1 MILYLH
7 ILNILLAFCAC
18 DGTGTKAFI
27 FHDTEDGNLTTATLT
42 NAPREPL
49 PEHFLI
55 CSSHNQQQIDT
66 PNTYVSG
73 YVLYDD
79 SDFTNPWFNIKYT
92 NNLIALLNLY
102 EIIFVCIKSSLYE
115 PCTDGG
121 LKYNLSHLFHP
132 QKNKFPFSCQ

>member
-1 MILYLH
+1 MKGY
-7 ILNILLAFCAC
+7 FR
-18 DGTGTKAFI
+18 K
-27 FHDTEDGNLTTATLT
+27 TAH
-42 NAPREPL
+42 PPL
-49 PEHFLI
+49 GENEFLI
-55 CSSHNQQQIDT
+55 KKPTKD
-66 PNTYVSG
+66 VD
-73 YVLYDD
+73 L
-79 SDFTNPWFNIKYT
+79 KKT

>member
-1 MILYLH
+1 MTKTAEPSVQIP
-7 ILNILLAFCAC
+7 LN
-18 DGTGTKAFI
+18 
-27 FHDTEDGNLTTATLT
+27 
-42 NAPREPL
+42 
-49 PEHFLI
+49 
-55 CSSHNQQQIDT
+55 
-66 PNTYVSG
+66 SG
-73 YVLYDD
+73 WDL
-79 SDFTNPWFNIKYT
+79 FT

>member
-1 MILYLH
+1 MELKVITQTLH
-7 ILNILLAFCAC
+7 
-18 DGTGTKAFI
+18 
-27 FHDTEDGNLTTATLT
+27 
-42 NAPREPL
+42 P
-49 PEHFLI
+49 
-55 CSSHNQQQIDT
+55 
-66 PNTYVSG
+66 
-73 YVLYDD
+73 
-79 SDFTNPWFNIKYT
+79 FNIVLFFISYIITLGNIMKQSNIKNVLMFKKT

>member
-1 MILYLH
+1 MDEWVHAWVLKVHSDLYLYLYFT
-7 ILNILLAFCAC
+7 ILPHSCYLSYTSY
-18 DGTGTKAFI
+18 DRG
-27 FHDTEDGNLTTATLT
+27 E
-42 NAPREPL
+42 
-49 PEHFLI
+49 
-55 CSSHNQQQIDT
+55 
-66 PNTYVSG
+66 
-73 YVLYDD
+73 VLQ
-79 SDFTNPWFNIKYT
+79 T

>member
-1 MILYLH
+1 MTVPTNFREIMKIISSNVQGLNDMGKLH
-7 ILNILLAFCAC
+7 TVLSKARKYDISLLQETKMPRRIDDILL
-18 DGTGTKAFI
+18 
-27 FHDTEDGNLTTATLT
+27 
-42 NAPREPL
+42 
-49 PEHFLI
+49 
-55 CSSHNQQQIDT
+55 
-66 PNTYVSG
+66 
-73 YVLYDD
+73 
-79 SDFTNPWFNIKYT
+79 T